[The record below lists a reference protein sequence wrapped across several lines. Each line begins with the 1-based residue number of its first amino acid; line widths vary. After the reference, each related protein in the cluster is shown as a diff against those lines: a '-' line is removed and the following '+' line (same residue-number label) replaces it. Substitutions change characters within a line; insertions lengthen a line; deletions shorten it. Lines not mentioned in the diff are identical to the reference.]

1 MFYSRDDID
10 KLKNE
15 NVHLSAYYDM
25 YFALKE
31 QQDSY
36 KESIDI
42 PAINEAVIRR
52 QILEGKPLLGNC
64 GIDLTGLPILFM
76 DLFNVYVRYTN
87 MKSDDAIAAIEELK
101 PDLEGVLEEFLFQKG
116 VTQMQALRADSIPTE
131 ILVFLIKNTLTPL
144 VEKYSECINSAVDLD
159 AWDSGCCP
167 VCGHLPG
174 LAELKKTPSGRQRFL
189 FCSLCHTQWP
199 FQRLKCPY
207 CDNIEEKETEYFS
220 FPDEENFRVD
230 VCNSCKTYIKTV
242 LNNNADLSPVLLDW
256 SSQDVDDSATRKGY
270 KRAAS
275 M

>member
-1 MFYSRDDID
+1 MFYSRDDRD

-25 YFALKE
+25 YFALRE

-36 KESIDI
+36 KESIEI
-42 PAINEAVIRR
+42 PTVNEEAIKQ
-52 QILEGKPLLGNC
+52 QIFEGKPLLGNC
-64 GIDLTGLPILFM
+64 AIDLTSLPILFM
-76 DLFNVYVRYTN
+76 DLFNVYVRYTK
-87 MKSDDAIAAIEELK
+87 MKSDDAITAIEELK
-101 PDLEGVLEEFLFQKG
+101 PDLVAVLEEFLFQKG
-116 VTQMQALRADSIPTE
+116 VTQMQSLQADSIPAE

-144 VEKYSECINSAVDLD
+144 VEKYSEYIGSSIDLD
-159 AWDSGCCP
+159 SWENGCCP

-174 LAELKKTPSGRQRFL
+174 LAELRKTPSGRQRFL
-189 FCSLCHTQWP
+189 FCSLCHTPWP

-207 CDNIEEKETEYFS
+207 CDNVEDKETEYIS
-220 FPDEENFRVD
+220 FPDEENYRVD

-242 LNNNADLSPVLLDW
+242 LNNNAGLSPVLLDW
-256 SSQDVDDSATRKGY
+256 SSQNVDDSAIQKGY

>member
-25 YFALKE
+25 YFALRE

-36 KESIDI
+36 KESIEL
-42 PAINEAVIRR
+42 PSINEAVIRQ

-76 DLFNVYVRYTN
+76 DLFNVYVRFTN

-101 PDLEGVLEEFLFQKG
+101 PDLVGVLEEFLFQKG
-116 VTQMQALRADSIPTE
+116 ITQMQALSADSIPAE

-159 AWDSGCCP
+159 VWESGCCP
-167 VCGHLPG
+167 ICGHLPA

-189 FCSLCHTQWP
+189 FCSLCHTPWP

-207 CDNIEEKETEYFS
+207 CDNVEDKETEYFS

-242 LNNNADLSPVLLDW
+242 INNNSDLSPVLLDW
-256 SSQDVDDSATRKGY
+256 SSQNVDDSAARKGY